1 MSYEAILEQ
10 LETFS
15 SALKDTNQVLQSI
28 STQQDE
34 QYAVIDQLLQTK
46 NDIIDTIYTL
56 NKLLQTCDYYFRLPN
71 RGGNLGAR
79 HRPRYNYCFEVMR
92 VDNNKNRNWNRKRQT
107 VAGYKKTYRG
117 KESQVNRG

>member
-34 QYAVIDQLLQTK
+34 QYAIIDQLLQTK

-56 NKLLQTCDYYFRLPN
+56 NKLLLEIKYANNRAEHAIIISALASFPN
-71 RGGNLGAR
+71 RSGNLGAR
-79 HRPRYNYCFEVMR
+79 HRPSYNYCFEVMR
-92 VDNNKNRNWNRKRQT
+92 VDNNKNRN
-107 VAGYKKTYRG
+107 
-117 KESQVNRG
+117 